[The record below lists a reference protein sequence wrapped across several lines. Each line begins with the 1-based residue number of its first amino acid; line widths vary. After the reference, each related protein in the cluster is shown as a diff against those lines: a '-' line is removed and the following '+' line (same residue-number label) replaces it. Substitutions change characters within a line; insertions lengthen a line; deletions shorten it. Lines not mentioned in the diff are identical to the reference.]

1 MIPELVYIILLCVVT
16 VGFISLTNKNLEED
30 E

>member
-1 MIPELVYIILLCVVT
+1 MIPELVYIILLLTIT
-16 VGFISLTNKNLEED
+16 VGFICLINKNLEED